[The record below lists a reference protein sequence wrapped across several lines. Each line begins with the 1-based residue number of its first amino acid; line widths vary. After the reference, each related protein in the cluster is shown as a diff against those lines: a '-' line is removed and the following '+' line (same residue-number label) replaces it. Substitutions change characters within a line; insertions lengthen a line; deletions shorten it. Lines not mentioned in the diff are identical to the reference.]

1 MSNQNNTS
9 RKVRNF
15 LLNPSIQLAFALNI
29 IVLSVFF
36 VIGVAFVIYF
46 QLGDL
51 IQNILNIADFDTKT
65 LVALQGDWDKTLIWL
80 GLFMSSFIIL
90 LTILCVLY
98 THRLIGPTVAF
109 KRHIDALKAGNY
121 GSRVNL
127 RDGDAFE
134 DVAQKLNELAKTLED
149 TKPED

>member
-1 MSNQNNTS
+1 MSNQYNAT

-36 VIGVAFVIYF
+36 VISVAFVIYF
-46 QLGDL
+46 QLGDF
-51 IQNILNIADFDTKT
+51 IQNILNIADFDAKT
-65 LVALQGDWDKTLIWL
+65 LIALQGDWDKTLLWL
-80 GLFMSSFIIL
+80 GLFMVSFIVL

-109 KRHIDALKAGNY
+109 KRHIDALNSGNY
-121 GSRVNL
+121 SSRVNL

-134 DVAQKLNELAKTLED
+134 DVAYKLNELAKTLED
-149 TKPED
+149 KEKSE